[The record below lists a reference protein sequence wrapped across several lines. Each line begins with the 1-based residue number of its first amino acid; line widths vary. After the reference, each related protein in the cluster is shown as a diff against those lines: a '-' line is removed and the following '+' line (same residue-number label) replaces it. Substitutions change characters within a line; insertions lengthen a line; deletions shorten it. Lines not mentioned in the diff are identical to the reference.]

1 MLRLTG
7 GLRAGDRVPVL
18 LGHAGARGLRPL
30 WYMLATVFT
39 AALRGIDSY
48 PVRVEVALTKGLPSF
63 SIVGL
68 PQGAVRE
75 SRDRVIAALRHQG
88 YALPPRRI
96 TVNLSPA
103 GVRKA
108 GAQFDL
114 PLAVGLLVGSGSLPA
129 AAVEGRGFI
138 GELGLDGTLR
148 PVPGVLPMA
157 EGCRAAGLTEVIVP
171 VANAF
176 EAAAIPGVRIVPAL
190 NLAEVVGHLVDEGP
204 LPAFAFP
211 DEDSASGVDDGVDLC
226 EVRGQPVAKRALEIA
241 AAGGHNILFMGPPG
255 AGKTM
260 LARRLPGI
268 LPPLSNEEAMEAT
281 RVHSVAGL
289 LDQGVGLLRR
299 RPFRAPHHTVS
310 EAGLVGGGSA
320 IPRPGEVTLAHHGV
334 LFLDE
339 LPEYRRGALESLRQP
354 LEDGFVALF
363 RARGGVRY
371 PSRFLFVAAMN
382 PCPCGFAGDDDR
394 ACVCDPAAVARYR
407 GRVSGPLLDRID
419 LHVPVRRVQVESL
432 GASAPAE
439 ESSAQVRERVLRAR
453 SIQARRFGPG
463 SSTRTNG
470 DMGVRDL
477 ADKCGLLE
485 GVEQFV
491 AGAIDRLGLSARA
504 YHRVLR
510 VSRTIADL
518 AGSSAIEAQHAAEAI
533 QYRGLD
539 RPAA

>member
-1 MLRLTG
+1 
-7 GLRAGDRVPVL
+7 
-18 LGHAGARGLRPL
+18 
-30 WYMLATVFT
+30 MLATVFT
-39 AALRGIDSY
+39 AALTGIDSY
-48 PVRVEVALTKGLPSF
+48 PVRVEVSMTNGLPSF

-114 PLAVGLLVGSGSLPA
+114 PLAIGLLVGSGSLPA

-138 GELGLDGTLR
+138 GELGLGGAIR

-157 EGCRAAGLTEVIVP
+157 EGCRAAGMTEVIVP
-171 VANAF
+171 AVNAS
-176 EAAAIPGVRIVPAL
+176 EAAAIPGLRVVPAL
-190 NLAEVVGHLVDEGP
+190 SLTEVVRHLLGEVP
-204 LPAFAFP
+204 LPEFVR
-211 DEDSASGVDDGVDLC
+211 SGDTTPPAADGAVDMCD
-226 EVRGQPVAKRALEIA
+226 VRGQPVAKRALEIA
-241 AAGGHNILFMGPPG
+241 AAGGHNLLFVGPPG

-260 LARRLPGI
+260 LARRLPGL
-268 LPPLSNEEAMEAT
+268 LPALSDEEAIEAT

-289 LDQGVGLLRR
+289 LQPGAGLLRQ

-310 EAGLVGGGSA
+310 VAGLVGGGSA

-339 LPEYRRGALESLRQP
+339 LPEYRRGALDSLRQP

-382 PCPCGFAGDDDR
+382 PCPCGFSGDEHR
-394 ACVCDPAAVARYR
+394 VCVCDPTAVTRYR

-419 LHVPVRRVQVESL
+419 LHVPVRRVRVESL
-432 GASAPAE
+432 GEAAPTE
-439 ESSAQVRERVLRAR
+439 ESSAAVRRRVLRAR
-453 SIQARRFGPG
+453 ESQSSRFRQGG
-463 SSTRTNG
+463 STIINADIS
-470 DMGVRDL
+470 VREIVQHCMLND
-477 ADKCGLLE
+477 
-485 GVEQFV
+485 GVERFV
-491 AGAIDRLGLSARA
+491 ARAIDKLGLSARA

-518 AGSSAIEAQHAAEAI
+518 DHSEAIEAHHAAEAL
-533 QYRGLD
+533 QYRGID
-539 RPAA
+539 RPPA

>member
-1 MLRLTG
+1 M
-7 GLRAGDRVPVL
+7 
-18 LGHAGARGLRPL
+18 PL
-30 WYMLATVFT
+30 WCMLATVFT
-39 AALRGIDSY
+39 AALSGIDSY
-48 PVRVEVALTKGLPSF
+48 PVRVEVSMTNGLPSF

-88 YALPPRRI
+88 YTLPPRRI

-114 PLAVGLLVGSGSLPA
+114 PLAVGLLLGSGALPSA
-129 AAVEGRGFI
+129 SVEGRGFI

-148 PVPGVLPMA
+148 PIPGVLPMA
-157 EGCRAAGLTEVIVP
+157 EGCQKAGLAEIIVP
-171 VANAF
+171 AANAS
-176 EAAAIPGVRIVPAL
+176 EAAAISSLRVVPAL
-190 NLAEVVGHLVDEGP
+190 SLAEVVGHLSGEAPLSAVAPSDGP
-204 LPAFAFP
+204 PQP
-211 DEDSASGVDDGVDLC
+211 DTDHSVDLGD
-226 EVRGQPVAKRALEIA
+226 VRGQPAAKRALEIA
-241 AAGGHNILFMGPPG
+241 AAGGHNLLFIGPPG

-268 LPPLSNEEAMEAT
+268 LPCLSNAEAIEAT
-281 RVHSVAGL
+281 RAHSVAGL
-289 LDQGVGLLRR
+289 LEPGAGLLRR

-320 IPRPGEVTLAHHGV
+320 VPRPGEITLAHHGV

-382 PCPCGFAGDDDR
+382 PCPCGFLGDDDR
-394 ACVCDPAAVARYR
+394 DCVCDPPAVTRYR

-419 LHVPVRRVQVESL
+419 LHVPVRRVQVEALAS
-432 GASAPAE
+432 SAPAE
-439 ESSAQVRERVLRAR
+439 ESSCSVRERVVRAR
-453 SIQARRFGPG
+453 DRQVRRFQAGTSG
-463 SSTRTNG
+463 CTNAGTNG
-470 DMGVRDL
+470 EMGAREIARHCPL
-477 ADKCGLLE
+477 SE
-485 GVEQFV
+485 GVERFV
-491 AGAIDRLGLSARA
+491 ARAIDRLGLSARA
-504 YHRVLR
+504 YHRVIR

-518 AGSSAIEAQHAAEAI
+518 DGSKAIEAHHAAEAM
-533 QYRGLD
+533 QYRGMHGTA
-539 RPAA
+539 P